1 MTIKYPPCER
11 AFHRSLPFGLL
22 TMFLNLAIVTSLVT
36 LSLSA
41 TYNTV
46 DNLPTVQ
53 WDFII
58 VGGTFPVS
66 VEDASTY

>member
-1 MTIKYPPCER
+1 
-11 AFHRSLPFGLL
+11 
-22 TMFLNLAIVTSLVT
+22 MFLNLAIVTSLVT